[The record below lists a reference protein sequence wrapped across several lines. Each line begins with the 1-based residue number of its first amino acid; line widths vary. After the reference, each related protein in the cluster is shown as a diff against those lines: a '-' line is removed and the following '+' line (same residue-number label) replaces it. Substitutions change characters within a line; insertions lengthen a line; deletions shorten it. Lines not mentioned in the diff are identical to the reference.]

1 MVGGVLGCVVGC
13 WEGCLW
19 VVWRVGWRVVC
30 CGGWWWVGMNIIR
43 EYNSFWGGGF
53 AFMLVRSLQFLK
65 REHVFGGLSR
75 CLFCLI
81 LGPVGVVE
89 GLV

>member
-1 MVGGVLGCVVGC
+1 
-13 WEGCLW
+13 
-19 VVWRVGWRVVC
+19 
-30 CGGWWWVGMNIIR
+30 MNIIR

-53 AFMLVRSLQFLK
+53 AFMLVRSFQFLK

-89 GLV
+89 GCM